1 METAARLRLQG
12 MAMLAVSLGV
22 GVLAGVA
29 GERLRSAASTPEP
42 PFERFD
48 RFNRGGG
55 GRGGGGGLPPPFQ
68 QLGLSDEQRE
78 QIAAV
83 MESRRARTESLMQE
97 LLTPLAAEMDS
108 VRSAIAEILTPAQ
121 LADLNA
127 AFDSSGPL
135 RGFGGM
141 RRGGRCGRRR
151 FGPPRDR
158 QR

>member
-12 MAMLAVSLGV
+12 MAMLAVTLAV
-22 GVLAGVA
+22 GVLVGVA
-29 GERLRSAASTPEP
+29 GERLRSAASAPEP
-42 PFERFD
+42 PFERTDRFD
-48 RFNRGGG
+48 RG
-55 GRGGGGGLPPPFQ
+55 GGGGGLPPPFQ
-68 QLGLSDEQRE
+68 QLGLSDEQRQ
-78 QIAAV
+78 QIVAV
-83 MESRRARTESLMQE
+83 MESRRARTESLMRE

-108 VRSAIAEILTPAQ
+108 VRSAIAEILTTEQ

-135 RGFGGM
+135 RDFGGM
-141 RRGGRCGRRR
+141 RRGGRSGRRR

>member
-1 METAARLRLQG
+1 
-12 MAMLAVSLGV
+12 MLAVTLAV
-22 GVLAGVA
+22 GVLVGVT
-29 GERLRSAASTPEP
+29 GERLRSAANPPQP
-42 PFERFD
+42 PFERPD

-55 GRGGGGGLPPPFQ
+55 GGGGGLPPPFQ

-127 AFDSSGPL
+127 AFDSSGPR

-141 RRGGRCGRRR
+141 RRGGRSGGRRFR
-151 FGPPRDR
+151 PARDR

>member
-1 METAARLRLQG
+1 
-12 MAMLAVSLGV
+12 MLAVTLAV
-22 GVLAGVA
+22 GVLVGVT
-29 GERLRSAASTPEP
+29 GERLRSAASPPQP
-42 PFERFD
+42 PFERPD
-48 RFNRGGG
+48 RFD
-55 GRGGGGGLPPPFQ
+55 RGGGGGALPPPFQ

-127 AFDSSGPL
+127 AFDSSGPR

-141 RRGGRCGRRR
+141 RRGGRSGRRR